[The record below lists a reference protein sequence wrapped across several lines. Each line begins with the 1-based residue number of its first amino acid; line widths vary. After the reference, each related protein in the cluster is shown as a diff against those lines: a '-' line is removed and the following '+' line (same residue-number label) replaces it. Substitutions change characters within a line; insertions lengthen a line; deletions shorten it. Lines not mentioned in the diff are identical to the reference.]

1 MITIFSSTNRS
12 DSNTEI
18 VARYYHQVFLQK
30 ASEEVRFYN
39 LTDLPLDLFH
49 ADMYEAGGQ
58 SKALAEIQ
66 DEFLIPA
73 DKFFFVIPE
82 YNGGI
87 PGVLKLMIDAFS
99 IREYKPSFKGKKAGL
114 AGVASGRAGNLR
126 GLDQFT
132 HILSHVGTYVMP
144 DKLPISSIEHLLTN
158 NQLTDEGT
166 KKAIEAHT
174 EAFLNF

>member
-12 DSNTEI
+12 SSNTEI
-18 VARYYHQVFLQK
+18 IAKHYHQVFLQK
-30 ASEEVRFYN
+30 TKEEVRFYN
-39 LTDLPLDLFH
+39 LTDLPIDLFH
-49 ADMYEAGGQ
+49 ADMYTEEGQ
-58 SKALAEIQ
+58 SKALTQIQ

-99 IREYKPSFKGKKAGL
+99 VRAYKPSFQGKKAGL

-132 HILSHVGTYVMP
+132 HILAHVGTCVMP
-144 DKLPISSIEHLLTN
+144 NKLPISSIEKLLID
-158 NQLTDEGT
+158 NQLTDEAAI
-166 KKAIEAHT
+166 KLIEAQV
-174 EAFLNF
+174 EEFLAF